1 MKNIKLEN
9 IIREEV
15 ANYNF
20 EELDRA
26 YTDSWNG
33 EYELETAEEALK
45 FLQEERYLN
54 MTVSDVVTRAE
65 KELGIELRIKTAPKS
80 YDLPEGYVVWKYGF
94 EDKGFYAVGIPA
106 SVITDIEEEI
116 KRQYNEYKGGNNNE

>member
-1 MKNIKLEN
+1 MKNINLEN

-20 EELDRA
+20 AELDRA
-26 YTDSWNG
+26 YKGSWNG
-33 EYELETAEEALK
+33 ERNLETAEEALK
-45 FLQEERYLN
+45 FLQEERYLS

-65 KELGIELRIKTAPKS
+65 KELEIELRIRTAPKH
-80 YDLPEGYVVWKYGF
+80 YDLPEGYVTLKYAF
-94 EDKGFYAVGIPA
+94 DSKGFYAVGIHG